1 MKVGSFVHAAAG
13 ARRARRGEA
22 ILSLVPRRSRRGSPA
37 TVCDCRGFTLIELLV
52 VIAIIAILAG
62 LLLPALAKA
71 KEAGRA
77 TVCRSNMRQITLGLV
92 LYADE
97 NQDYFPWPGEV
108 NRNLD
113 PDWVWGGQ
121 GDTAPQT
128 PSQWSRPGYG
138 FHPEAG
144 AIYCYVTSQ
153 LRVTRAEYYQG
164 GSVDAYE
171 RAHTNF
177 LAPVYLCPSSGR
189 QGRALRLNFS
199 MNQRMEPDQAL
210 ASGRRTGARGVAQT
224 AIDGPSQK
232 LLLFNEDPATM
243 LNASFYPAGTAAHGV
258 FTVHNGRINV
268 GFADGHLETMR
279 HRQVL
284 KIQEPDQVALW
295 FDPF

>member
-1 MKVGSFVHAAAG
+1 MQAPYCHH
-13 ARRARRGEA
+13 RRTHVPRGTG
-22 ILSLVPRRSRRGSPA
+22 LVPPRPDSGG
-37 TVCDCRGFTLIELLV
+37 RGFTLIELLV

-77 TVCRSNMRQITLGLV
+77 AVCRNNMRQITLGLM
-92 LYADE
+92 LYADD
-97 NQDYFPWPGEV
+97 NQDYFPWPGEA
-108 NRNLD
+108 NRNSD

-144 AIYCYVTSQ
+144 AIYSYVTSQ
-153 LRVTRAEYYQG
+153 PRVTRAEYYQG

-171 RAHTNF
+171 RTHTNF
-177 LAPVYLCPSSGR
+177 AAPVYLCPSSGR
-189 QGRALRLNFS
+189 QGRALRVNFS
-199 MNQRMEPDQAL
+199 MNQRMEPDQEL

-224 AIDGPSQK
+224 TVDGPSQK

-243 LNASFYPAGTAAHGV
+243 LNASFYPGGTAAHGV

-268 GFADGHLETMR
+268 GFVDGHIEGMR
-279 HRQVL
+279 HRRVL
-284 KIQEPDQVALW
+284 EIQEPRQVPLW